1 MAVTASWITKE
12 AKLHEVTIGFRQI
25 VGDIHNGVNIST
37 TFWNILCEFKIEN
50 KVIELYTVPDFEI
63 RTDFLGHKI

>member
-25 VGDIHNGVNIST
+25 VGYILNGVNIST
-37 TFWNILCEFKIEN
+37 TFWNILSEFKIEN
-50 KVIELYTVPDFEI
+50 KEFELYIIPNILSLE
-63 RTDFLGHKI
+63 GS

>member
-1 MAVTASWITKE
+1 MAVTASCITKE

-50 KVIELYTVPDFEI
+50 KVIELYIIPNITV
-63 RTDFLGHKI
+63 L